1 MNLAFF
7 ASHNGSDM
15 QAVIDACQSGTL
27 RATPCVV
34 VSNNSASKALE
45 RARQENIPAYHLSSK
60 THPDPADLD
69 RAALEI
75 LVRHQTGLII
85 LAGYMKKLGPQTLSA
100 YRGRVLNI
108 HPALL
113 PHYGGPGMYGPAV
126 HAAVLAAG
134 EKETGVTIHQVD
146 ETYDHGQ
153 IIAQCRIP
161 VEPQDTPER
170 LAERVL
176 AQEHVFLV
184 ETLRRILNGEL
195 ALPGPS

>member
-7 ASHNGSDM
+7 ASHQGSDM
-15 QAVIDACQSGTL
+15 QAVIDACKSGTL
-27 RATPCVV
+27 PATPGAVI
-34 VSNNSASKALE
+34 SNNSDSKALA
-45 RARQENIPAYHLSSK
+45 RARLERIPAYHLSSK
-60 THPDPADLD
+60 THPDPVQLD
-69 RAALEI
+69 RAILDV

-85 LAGYMKKLGPQTLSA
+85 LAGYMRKLGPQTLSA

-113 PHYGGPGMYGPAV
+113 PKYGGAGMYGAAV

-134 EKETGVTIHQVD
+134 EKETGVTIHLAD
-146 ETYDHGQ
+146 ETYDHGE

-161 VEPQDTPER
+161 VEAHDTPET

-176 AQEHVFLV
+176 KQEHVFLV
-184 ETLRRILNGEL
+184 ETLRRIVDGEISL
-195 ALPGPS
+195 SGNS